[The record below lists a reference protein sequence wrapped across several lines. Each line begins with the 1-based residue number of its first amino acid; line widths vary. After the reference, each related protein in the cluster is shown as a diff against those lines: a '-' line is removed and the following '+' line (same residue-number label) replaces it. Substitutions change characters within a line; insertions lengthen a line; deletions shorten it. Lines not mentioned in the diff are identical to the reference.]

1 MVKGGN
7 AMTGLENL
15 TEVHLRI
22 DSHESLSTRV
32 IAEVN
37 SACDRVED
45 AEKDVILLVHLRGE
59 QAVGAEP
66 WPHDLGIH
74 PVNQWERA
82 VRRLERLTAPTLAVV
97 EGDCRGL
104 ALEALLATDYR
115 IAAPDATLRL
125 SSTAEGTWPGMS
137 LYRLANQLS
146 VGLVRRMA
154 LFGVPVGA
162 AEAAELGLVDA
173 VADDVEAAARA
184 ALEVL
189 GAGRGKEIAIRRRLL
204 LDATSTSFED
214 ALGSHLAAC
223 DRALRL
229 SEAGLDAGTGL

>member
-1 MVKGGN
+1 V
-7 AMTGLENL
+7 TGLENL
-15 TEVHLRI
+15 TEVHLQISSR
-22 DSHESLSTRV
+22 DSLSTQV
-32 IAEVN
+32 IGEVN
-37 SACDRVED
+37 AACDRVED
-45 AEKDVILLVHLRGE
+45 AEKDVILLVHLRGDE
-59 QAVGAEP
+59 AIGAEP

-74 PVNQWERA
+74 PINQWERA
-82 VRRLERLTAPTLAVV
+82 LRRLERLPAPTLAVV

-104 ALEALLATDYR
+104 ALETLLATDYR
-115 IAAPDATLRL
+115 IASVDSRLRL

-154 LFGVPVGA
+154 LYGVGIT
-162 AEAAELGLVDA
+162 AERAGELGLVDE
-173 VADDVEAAARA
+173 VTDDVTAAART

-214 ALGSHLAAC
+214 AIGSHLAAC

-229 SEAGLDAGTGL
+229 SKQGLDATGAGL